1 MVDRDLHKSAN
12 VLEAAALDAEVHPLD
27 GGAFLAAVDRPGSR
41 MARRP
46 VLRAAAAAVAFEQ
59 GLGSTVTTEGLSCGL
74 RIAGMVL
81 RSYPWTEAE
90 LQALDSHLTGS
101 VAQG

>member
-1 MVDRDLHKSAN
+1 MADRDLHKSAN
-12 VLEAAALDAEVHPLD
+12 VLEAAALDAEVHRLD
-27 GGAFLAAVDRPGSR
+27 GPAFLAAVDRPGSR

-46 VLRAAAAAVAFEQ
+46 VLRAAAAAIAFEQ

-81 RSYPWTEAE
+81 RSYPWGPHEIA
-90 LQALDSHLTGS
+90 ALSDHLTSATAG
-101 VAQG
+101 G